1 MNLTSTDIYLQPHS
15 DDICFSLGVFAYRRH
30 SGILLTVF
38 PISNYVPPRLGATTP
53 SKEWITRTRM
63 AEDAAFAEACGLD
76 NRLLELEGAC
86 ELGQQPYNFGWVGEN
101 LQRIKSP
108 LLDALLKAPPAGKSS
123 SVRPWLFCP
132 CGIGG
137 HIDHV
142 AIRMLVNQ
150 NFDQLSQSYRIG
162 FYEDLHYA
170 SSAAAR
176 SVGMNNLW
184 QEARGRN
191 LRRYVFP
198 LGEDVAK
205 KLALIQ
211 LYKSQFLILPQSIEE
226 YTPAVEPANPP
237 HEAIWSGKPIEPP
250 PDVLADLECI

>member
-1 MNLTSTDIYLQPHS
+1 LNQTSTDIYLQPHS
-15 DDICFSLGVFAYRRH
+15 DDICFSLGLFAYRRH
-30 SGILLTVF
+30 SGTLLTVF
-38 PISNYVPPRLGATTP
+38 PISNYVPSRAGATTP
-53 SKEWITRTRM
+53 SKEWITKARM
-63 AEDAAFAEACGLD
+63 AEDAAFAEACGLE
-76 NRLLELEGAC
+76 NRLLELEGAS
-86 ELGQQPYNFGWVGEN
+86 ERGQYPFNSGWVREN
-101 LQRIKSP
+101 LQRIESP
-108 LLDALLKAPPAGKSS
+108 LLDVLLKTSIAPGSS
-123 SVRPWLFCP
+123 TARPWLFCP

-142 AIRMLVNQ
+142 AIRTLINQ
-150 NFDQLSQSYRIG
+150 NFDRLSQNYRIG

-176 SVGMNNLW
+176 SVGLSNLW

-211 LYKSQFLILPQSIEE
+211 LYRSQFVVMPQSIEQ
-226 YTPAVEPANPP
+226 YTPAVEPANSP
-237 HEAIWSGKPIEPP
+237 HEAIWSDEPMEPP
-250 PDVLADLECI
+250 PDVSS